1 MQKRIVIIGGG
12 FAGINLALELGKNK
26 YYQVTLVDKNNYN
39 FFPPLIYQVATA
51 YLEPSSIS
59 YPIRK
64 LFRSKD
70 NLHFRLGELQKVIP
84 ESKQIVLN
92 NGSVDYDMLVFA
104 TGAETNYFGM
114 ENVRRHAIP
123 MKTLSDAIQMRNRL
137 LTHFEEA
144 TIAGNKAEVRKML
157 TIVIAGGGPTGVE
170 ISGMF
175 AEMRHR
181 IMHKDYP
188 ELKDTGAQ
196 IYLVDGGAALLKPMS
211 KKSQQHTLE
220 ELTALGVKVILN
232 SHVSDFINDEVIFS
246 DGTKIQTKNLI
257 WAAGVSAMQFD
268 GIPLTSYGRGKRLMV
283 NAYHEIAGLKDVYAI
298 GDTSYLSGDAAYP
311 EGHPQVAQVAIQQ
324 GKNLAANLKRL
335 AENKEQRGFVYS
347 DRGSMAIIGR
357 NQAVVD
363 LPKPK
368 IHLKGFI
375 AWCAWLFIHLLSLIS
390 YRNRINT
397 FYHWTVAYFSRD
409 QSLRMIIRPV
419 DLPSVD
425 SATQPE
431 VKTHDDGMLSKV

>member
-12 FAGINLALELGKNK
+12 FAGINLSLELGKNK
-26 YYQVTLVDKNNYN
+26 HYQVTLVDKNNYN

-70 NLHFRLGELQKVIP
+70 NLHFRLGELQKIIP
-84 ESKQIVLN
+84 ESKQIILN
-92 NGSVDYDMLVFA
+92 NGTLDYDMLVFA

-114 ENVRRHAIP
+114 ENVRKHAIP

-144 TIAGNKAEVRKML
+144 TISTDKEEVRKML
-157 TIVIAGGGPTGVE
+157 TIVVAGGGPTGVE

-188 ELKDTGAQ
+188 ELKNTGAQ

-211 KKSQQHTLE
+211 RKSQDHTLE
-220 ELTALGVKVILN
+220 SLTKLGVKVILN
-232 SHVSDFINDEVIFS
+232 SHVSDFANDQVIFS
-246 DGTKIQTKNLI
+246 DGTQIATKNLI
-257 WAAGVSAMQFD
+257 WAAGVSAMRFD
-268 GIPLTSYGRGKRLMV
+268 GIPPTSYGRGKRLMV
-283 NAYHEIAGLKDVYAI
+283 DAFHQIEGLPDIYAI
-298 GDTSYLSGDAAYP
+298 GDTCIQSGDPAYP

-324 GKNLAANLKRL
+324 GVSLAANFKRL
-335 AENKEQRGFVYS
+335 AENKALRSFVYS
-347 DRGSMAIIGR
+347 DRGSMAIIGS
-357 NQAVVD
+357 NKAVVD

-368 IHLKGFI
+368 LHLRGFI

-397 FYHWTVAYFSRD
+397 LYHWTVAYFSKD

-419 DLPSVD
+419 DIPSVD
-425 SATQPE
+425 DEPVPEEKNSA
-431 VKTHDDGMLSKV
+431 G

>member
-12 FAGINLALELGKNK
+12 FAGINLALELGKNT

-70 NLHFRLGELQKVIP
+70 NLHFRLGELVKVVP
-84 ESKQIVLN
+84 ESKQVVLS
-92 NGSVDYDMLVFA
+92 NGDLDYDMLVFA

-114 ENVRRHAIP
+114 ENVKKHAIP

-144 TIAGNKAEVRKML
+144 TISKDPDEVRKTL
-157 TIVIAGGGPTGVE
+157 NIVIAGGGPTGVE

-175 AEMRHR
+175 AEMRYR

-188 ELKDTGAQ
+188 ELKNTGAE

-220 ELTALGVKVILN
+220 QLTALGVKVILN
-232 SHVSDFINDEVIFS
+232 SHVSDFVDDEVIFS
-246 DGTKIQTKNLI
+246 DGTKIPTKNLI
-257 WAAGVSAMQFD
+257 WAAGVSAMQFE
-268 GIPLTSYGRGKRLMV
+268 GIPITSYGRGKRLMV
-283 NAYHEIAGLKDVYAI
+283 NAYHQIEGLTDIYAI
-298 GDTSYLSGDAAYP
+298 GDTCYLTGDPAYP

-324 GKNLAANLKRL
+324 GKNLAANFKRL
-335 AENKEQRGFVYS
+335 AEKKDQRGFVYS

-419 DLPSVD
+419 DLPSTD
-425 SATQPE
+425 AEPLEELNTSPQDLH
-431 VKTHDDGMLSKV
+431 KL